1 MNRLTSPAQIRASVL
16 RWALFLVP
24 TVMLLG
30 FLSGQVGGDASSPW
44 FLSLEKPAIFPP
56 PVTFGI
62 VWSILY
68 FLMGLAF
75 ALICAAWGA
84 RFRTL
89 AIVAFIAQL
98 ALNLAWSPLFFGA
111 HQISGALYLLIAID
125 VAVLVTMILFFRVR
139 RLAGWLLVPYLCW
152 VLFATVLNWQ
162 FLQLNPDADGRDL
175 SGSVA
180 RIEL

>member
-44 FLSLEKPAIFPP
+44 FQSLEKPSIFPP

-68 FLMGLAF
+68 LLMGLAC
-75 ALICAAWGA
+75 ALVCAAWGA
-84 RFRTL
+84 RFRTP
-89 AIVAFIAQL
+89 AIVAFAVQL

-111 HQISGALYLLIAID
+111 HQITLALYLLVAID
-125 VAVLVTMILFFRVR
+125 LAVFVTVVLFFRVR
-139 RLAGWLLVPYLCW
+139 RLAGWLMLPYLGW
-152 VLFATVLNWQ
+152 VLFATVLNWH

-175 SGSVA
+175 SGSVQ